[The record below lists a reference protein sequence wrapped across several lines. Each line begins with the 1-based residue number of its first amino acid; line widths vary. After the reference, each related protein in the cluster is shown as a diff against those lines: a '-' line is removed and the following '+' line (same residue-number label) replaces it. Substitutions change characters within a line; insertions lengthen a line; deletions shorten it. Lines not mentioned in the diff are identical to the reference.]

1 LSQPLITQGTAGL
14 QELLMI
20 TARSLAI
27 ILILEQALPS
37 AAIAKDAHERAVTV
51 RDTRS
56 APRVRSSIVARQD
69 LFDRR
74 NPNNFRAD
82 WPSPPAQP
90 GQF

>member
-1 LSQPLITQGTAGL
+1 
-14 QELLMI
+14 MI
-20 TARSLAI
+20 IARSLAI
-27 ILILEQALPS
+27 ILILEHALPA
-37 AAIAKDAHERAVTV
+37 AAIAKNGNERTVTI

-74 NPNNFRAD
+74 NPNNLRVD

>member
-1 LSQPLITQGTAGL
+1 MF
-14 QELLMI
+14 MI

-27 ILILEQALPS
+27 ILILEHALPS
-37 AAIAKDAHERAVTV
+37 VAIAKDGHERTVTI

-56 APRVRSSIVARQD
+56 ALRVRSSMVARQD

-74 NPNNFRAD
+74 NPNNFRVD

>member
-1 LSQPLITQGTAGL
+1 
-14 QELLMI
+14 MI

-27 ILILEQALPS
+27 ILILEHALPS
-37 AAIAKDAHERAVTV
+37 AATAKDGHERTTTI
-51 RDTRS
+51 RDARS

-69 LFDRR
+69 MFDRR
-74 NPNNFRAD
+74 NPNNFRSN

>member
-1 LSQPLITQGTAGL
+1 
-14 QELLMI
+14 MI
-20 TARSLAI
+20 TARSFAI
-27 ILILEQALPS
+27 ILILEHSLPS
-37 AAIAKDAHERAVTV
+37 AAIAKDGHERTVTI

-56 APRVRSSIVARQD
+56 APRVRSSILARQD

-74 NPNNFRAD
+74 NPNNLRVD